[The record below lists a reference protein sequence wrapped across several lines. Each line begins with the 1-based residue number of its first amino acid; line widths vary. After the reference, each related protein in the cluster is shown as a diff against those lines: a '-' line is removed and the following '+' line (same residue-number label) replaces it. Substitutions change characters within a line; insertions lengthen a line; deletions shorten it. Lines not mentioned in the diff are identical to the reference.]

1 MKDCVSRRDR
11 TGSGNYFDKY
21 PSHYESWTVLVWT
34 GCSTYDE
41 KRFLSRRI
49 FQSHDDRNI
58 GSLYVRRSGGG
69 GEMGRSGDS
78 RFGADFRYIA
88 LEELSSPKRYE
99 IVSFLTYLTAKQ
111 PQNRYSFS
119 TFNPS
124 TVSSHLAVRERER
137 ERGLVVNT
145 MRGSEK
151 PKEADRWG

>member
-1 MKDCVSRRDR
+1 MCLVGIEREAGTISTNIHRIMSHGQFWFGPDVLHTTRNDFCLVEYSSHTM
-11 TGSGNYFDKY
+11 TGISEVY
-21 PSHYESWTVLVWT
+21 
-34 GCSTYDE
+34 TY
-41 KRFLSRRI
+41 
-49 FQSHDDRNI
+49 
-58 GSLYVRRSGGG
+58 GAAVGGG
-69 GEMGRSGDS
+69 GMGRSGDS